1 MMLALYC
8 TDASNRCTVLRT
20 DAHNLRLY
28 MVMEM
33 DGVDGCLDGFWL
45 VLGWLWMAQ
54 ARIDGFRICLDG
66 FWMDL

>member
-8 TDASNRCTVLRT
+8 TDASNRCTVPRT

-33 DGVDGCLDGFWL
+33 DGFDGFW
-45 VLGWLWMAQ
+45 
-54 ARIDGFRICLDG
+54 IGFMPG
-66 FWMDL
+66 

>member
-1 MMLALYC
+1 M
-8 TDASNRCTVLRT
+8 DLR
-20 DAHNLRLY
+20 DFGLDLCL
-28 MVMEM
+28 
-33 DGVDGCLDGFWL
+33 VDGDLDGFWL